1 MRALV
6 AMIPEEQLGVV
17 VLTNLSGTL
26 LSIPLSYRIFDAY
39 LGATPRDWSTEMLKT
54 MTGLEE
60 RARAMAAKQEAERVT
75 GTQPSLALDKYAG
88 EYRSEMYG
96 DATVALDNGTLTLK
110 RGPQIVGKLEHWH
123 YDVFRVTWADRQMGR
138 GFVSFRLDQRGRV
151 AEMNMENLADFSRV
165 K

>member
-1 MRALV
+1 
-6 AMIPEEQLGVV
+6 MIPEEKLGVV
-17 VLTNLSGTL
+17 ILTNLSGSL
-26 LSIPLSYRIFDAY
+26 ISIPLSYRIFDAY
-39 LGATPRDWSTEMLKT
+39 LGAAPRDWSAEMLKT

-60 RARAMAAKQEAERVT
+60 RARATAAKQEAERVADT
-75 GTQPSLALDKYAG
+75 KPSLALDKYVG

-96 DATVALDNGTLTLK
+96 DASVALENGALTLR
-110 RGPQIVGKLEHWH
+110 RGPQFIGKMEHWH

-151 AEMNMENLADFSRV
+151 AEMTMENLADFSKV